1 MKMAKPNVI
10 SKEDLIK
17 YAMECL
23 VDVGIE
29 KFTLKSVAEAAGVTQ
44 GTVYYHFRTK
54 EQLLLHIVQNI
65 CERSWA
71 EISQQSTQ
79 FKISGAIESAKSRCS
94 YDSFFHKL
102 FFTLVVSSL
111 NNEKIRSQL
120 GELVLSENDALT
132 KNLSALWPKS
142 PIEGVTLETWGIIIN
157 AIVDGLALQA
167 LVRKDFPVEKTYK
180 ELEQLFNGL
189 NRLLAEGVE

>member
-1 MKMAKPNVI
+1 MAKPNVI

-54 EQLLLHIVQNI
+54 EQLLLNIVQNI
-65 CERSWA
+65 CERSWV

-79 FKISGAIESAKSRCS
+79 FKINRAIESAKSGCS

-102 FFTLVVSSL
+102 FFTLVVSSF

-120 GELVLSENDALT
+120 GEMILSENNALT
-132 KNLSALWPKS
+132 KNLSVLWPKS
-142 PIEGVTLETWGIIIN
+142 PLEGVTLETWGIIIN

-189 NRLLAEGVE
+189 NRLLDEGVEG